1 MLMKTVSFEMFT
13 QKEVFSFFFLLAA
26 IENLRQEHD
35 WPKRL
40 SGWLVWQNI
49 SSWGPLNPALM
60 GVFHTPQTPLE
71 GLATPVAKLKLSP

>member
-1 MLMKTVSFEMFT
+1 MLMERASCEMF
-13 QKEVFSFFFLLAA
+13 EVFSFFFLLAA
-26 IENLRQEHD
+26 IENLHQEHD

-40 SGWLVWQNI
+40 PGWLVWQNT

-60 GVFHTPQTPLE
+60 GVFHTPQTTLE